1 MDQLLKQQLHQRV
14 KWCLMV
20 VLALCVSLPT
30 SAQGTLK
37 ERLSFECTNE
47 SLASAFRK
55 LEQAS
60 GYKILFTYEDVQS
73 YRATVSV
80 KDSPVS
86 DIMDALIAG
95 HPLTYR
101 LEGSYITVV
110 PARQTGRGV
119 RRSCCRT
126 WRYRAPLSG
135 SGDRGLFLRWRL
147 TNSAL
152 AQFCRISSCNFS
164 STCRLNGE
172 YEAES
177 GTGNVGSADG
187 TALA

>member
-1 MDQLLKQQLHQRV
+1 MEQLLKQQLHQRV

-110 PARQTGRGV
+110 PARQTGSTGAARSATGKVSDVGGNPIPGV
-119 RRSCCRT
+119 SVV
-126 WRYRAPLSG
+126 SDDG
-135 SGDRGLFLRWRL
+135 SLKGI
-147 TNSAL
+147 T
-152 AQFCRISSCNFS
+152 
-164 STCRLNGE
+164 
-172 YEAES
+172 
-177 GTGNVGSADG
+177 SADG
-187 TALA
+187 TFAINLPREGTCGRSPSRSSV